1 MRTLLGKVGLCY
13 IRTVLRV
20 LPLGGLG
27 EVGMNCMAIEQD
39 GEALLVDCGV
49 TFDDRG
55 LGIDVVHPDFSP
67 LDRMGAHV
75 MGVVVTHGHED
86 HIGALPYLLKRH
98 DVPVYGPP
106 YALGLVRERL
116 VEHEVLEHARLIETA
131 PGRAFELGSFE
142 VEPIRVTH
150 SIADATALAIR
161 THVGTVIHTGD
172 FKFDETPPDG
182 EDIDIDRFRTL
193 GDEGVTL
200 LMSDSTNVDADGA
213 TGSESD
219 VGHVLERLVLE
230 ATGAVVVAMFASN
243 IHRLRLLGDIA
254 RQAGRK
260 IVLLGRGVGT
270 HARVARRVGYLPWP
284 DELVLPD
291 DMARERPRREIL
303 AIATGSQGEANAALA
318 KLARGDHPTFSVA
331 HGDRVILSA
340 RTIPGNEPEVQGI
353 LGNLIRR
360 GVEVVTR
367 ATERG
372 VHVSGHAH
380 RPDQRRMIE
389 LVRPK
394 CFVPVHGT
402 IHHLSRHATL
412 ARELGV
418 PSVAVV
424 ENGRVAEVTPDR
436 VMLGQ
441 TFGAGR
447 VHVWAGREIAPAVIR
462 ERAALA
468 QEGAAFCFVSID
480 PAGGVQVFVHTRGVM
495 DDDRVR
501 AHLAEAEAA
510 VRRALAE
517 APAHATDDYLAEYAR
532 LAVRRTFKQLRGIK
546 PVTVARV
553 HRTGAAPATSSDSEV
568 IR

>member
-1 MRTLLGKVGLCY
+1 V
-13 IRTVLRV
+13 IRV

-27 EVGMNCMAIEQD
+27 EVGMNCMAIEQR
-39 GEALLVDCGV
+39 GEAMLIDCGV

-55 LGIDVVHPDFSP
+55 LGIDVIHPDFSP
-67 LDRMGAHV
+67 LDRIGAAIT
-75 MGVVVTHGHED
+75 GVVITHGHED

-98 DVPVYGPP
+98 DVPVFGPP

-116 VEHEVLEHARLIETA
+116 QEHEVLEHARLIETA
-131 PGRAFELGSFE
+131 PGRAFDLGSFH

-150 SIADATALAIR
+150 SIADATALAIK
-161 THVGTVIHTGD
+161 TDVGTVIHTGD

-182 EDIDIDRFRTL
+182 EDFDVERFRAL
-193 GDEGVTL
+193 GEAGVTL
-200 LMSDSTNVDADGA
+200 LMSDSTNVDVEGA

-219 VGHVLERLVLE
+219 VGHVLERLVSE
-230 ATGAVVVAMFASN
+230 AKGAVVIAMFASN
-243 IHRLRLLGDIA
+243 IHRLRLLGEIA
-254 RQAGRK
+254 RATGRK

-270 HARVARRVGYLPWP
+270 HARVARKTGYLPWP

-291 DMARERPRREIL
+291 DLARERPRSQIL
-303 AIATGSQGEANAALA
+303 AIATGSQGEAKAALA
-318 KLARGDHPTFSVA
+318 RLARGEHPTFEVA
-331 HGDRVILSA
+331 PGDRVILSA
-340 RTIPGNEPEVQGI
+340 RTIPGNEPEVHAVMGS
-353 LGNLIRR
+353 LLRR

-389 LVRPK
+389 LVRPR

-412 ARELGV
+412 AREMGV

-424 ENGRVAEVTPDR
+424 ENGRAVEVSEDR
-436 VMLGQ
+436 VMLGE

-447 VHVWAGREIAPAVIR
+447 VHVWAGREVPTSVIR

-468 QEGAAFCFVSID
+468 QEGAAFCFVTSG
-480 PAGGVQVFVHTRGVM
+480 ASGVVDVFVSTRGVM
-495 DDDRVR
+495 DDDRSKDDI
-501 AHLAEAEAA
+501 AEAERA
-510 VRRALAE
+510 VREALAD
-517 APAHATDDYLAEYAR
+517 APEHASDDFLAEQAR
-532 LAVRRTFKQLRGIK
+532 LAVRRTFKHARGIK

-553 HRTGAAPATSSDSEV
+553 FRAGANK
-568 IR
+568 